1 MAKKNS
7 ACSAFP
13 TWDADPVTIQ
23 RLFDLS
29 DIFAVVGEG
38 NVPVIANKSPEQL
51 SVMHKEYLEGGAG
64 AVAKLLG
71 IILAEG
77 SK

>member
-13 TWDADPVTIQ
+13 TWEADPVTIQ

-38 NVPVIANKSPEQL
+38 YVPVIANKSPEEL
-51 SVMHKEYLEGGAG
+51 RVMHEKYLDGGAG
-64 AVAKLLG
+64 AVARLLG
-71 IILAEG
+71 IVLAEG